1 MHACMD
7 RQAGR
12 QGDTALNQYQLK
24 SKTMLKKLYLY
35 LTNFFHFFLFILGIA
50 LFITSSYILFYAI
63 KRILVE
69 GSFSNYGASGSQLQ
83 IEVLRQ
89 GFSIL
94 FCIGLV
100 IISILLM
107 IFSKNIF
114 N

>member
-1 MHACMD
+1 
-7 RQAGR
+7 
-12 QGDTALNQYQLK
+12 
-24 SKTMLKKLYLY
+24 MLKKLYLY

-107 IFSKNIF
+107 ILSKTGFKNWIKNLF
-114 N
+114 EE